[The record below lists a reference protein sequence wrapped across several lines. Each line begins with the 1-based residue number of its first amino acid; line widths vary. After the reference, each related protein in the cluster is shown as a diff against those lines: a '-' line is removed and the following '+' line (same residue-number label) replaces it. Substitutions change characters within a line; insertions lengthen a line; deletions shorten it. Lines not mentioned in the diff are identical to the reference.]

1 MLSARAGSGAAADD
15 MMRCMVLDA
24 VRTPLRLASLPVPSP
39 GPGQVLIRVHAC
51 AVCRTDLH
59 VVDADLTQPKLPLI
73 PGHEIIGTVA
83 ARGDGVE
90 RFAIGDRVGVPWL
103 GWTCGECK
111 FCRSDRENL
120 CARARFTGYQIDG
133 GYSEYTVAD
142 QRFCFAIP
150 QVYSDIEAA
159 PLLCAGLIGYRSLRM
174 AREARRLGLYG
185 FGAAAHIIA
194 QVARWQ
200 GHEVYAFTSPGDAD
214 AQAFAREL
222 GAVWAGGSDQPPPQ
236 MLDAAIIFAPVGPLV
251 PAALRAVER
260 GGTVICAGIHM
271 SPIPSFPY
279 DILWGERVV
288 RSVANLT
295 RHDGEEFLALAPK
308 VPVKTRPLPYA
319 LEQANQALDDLR
331 AGRLQGAAVLQ
342 V

>member
-1 MLSARAGSGAAADD
+1 MIDASLP
-15 MMRCMVLDA
+15 MTMRGMVLE
-24 VRTPLRLASLPVPSP
+24 VPRTALRLTSLPVPSP
-39 GPGQVLIRVHAC
+39 GAGQVLIRVHAC

-59 VVDADLTQPKLPLI
+59 VVDADLTEPKLPLI
-73 PGHEIIGTVA
+73 PGHEIVGTIA
-83 ARGDGVE
+83 AMGAGVE
-90 RFAIGDRVGVPWL
+90 RFAIGNRVGVPWL
-103 GWTCGECK
+103 GWTCGECA
-111 FCRSDRENL
+111 FCRSGRENL
-120 CARARFTGYQIDG
+120 CAQARFTGYQIDG
-133 GYSEYTVAD
+133 GYGEFTLAD
-142 QRFCFAIP
+142 QRYCFAIP
-150 QVYSDIEAA
+150 ESYSDTEAA

-174 AREARRLGLYG
+174 AGEARRLGLYG

-200 GHEVYAFTSPGDAD
+200 GRAIYAFTSPGDLE

-222 GAVWAGGSDQPPPQ
+222 GAVWAGGSDQSPPDS
-236 MLDAAIIFAPVGPLV
+236 LDAAIIFAPVGSLV

-260 GGTVICAGIHM
+260 GGTVVCAGIHM
-271 SPIPSFPY
+271 SPIPSFSY

-295 RHDGEEFLALAPK
+295 RRDGEEFLQLAPK
-308 VPVKTRPLPYA
+308 VPVMTRTVPYPL
-319 LEQANQALDDLR
+319 ERANQAIDDLR

>member
-1 MLSARAGSGAAADD
+1 
-15 MMRCMVLDA
+15 MVLDA
-24 VRTPLRLASLPVPSP
+24 ARTPLRLASLPVPTP
-39 GPGQVLIRVHAC
+39 GPGQILIRVHAC

-59 VVDADLTQPKLPLI
+59 VVDSDLTKPKLPLI
-73 PGHEIIGTVA
+73 PGHEIVGTIDA
-83 ARGDGVE
+83 LGEGVE

-103 GWTCGECK
+103 GWTCGECE
-111 FCRSDRENL
+111 FCRSGRENL
-120 CARARFTGYQIDG
+120 CSQARFTGYEIDG
-133 GYSEYTVAD
+133 GYSEFTIAD

-150 QVYSDIEAA
+150 DSYSDVDAA

-174 AREARRLGLYG
+174 AGDARRLGLYG

-200 GHEVYAFTSPGDAD
+200 GRQVFAFTSPGDTE
-214 AQAFAREL
+214 AQAFEREL
-222 GAVWAGGSDQPPPQ
+222 GAVWAGGSNQPAPE

-260 GGTVICAGIHM
+260 GGTVVCAGIHM
-271 SPIPSFPY
+271 SPIPAFPY
-279 DILWGERVV
+279 EILWGERVV

-295 RHDGEEFLALAPK
+295 RVDGDEFLALAPN
-308 VPVKTRPLPYA
+308 VPVKTRTLRYQ

-331 AGRLQGAAVLQ
+331 AGHLQGAAVLMP
-342 V
+342 